1 MKKKLFCYG
10 SINVLYTDMLEKAK

>member
-10 SINVLYTDMLEKAK
+10 SIYVLYTDMLEKAE